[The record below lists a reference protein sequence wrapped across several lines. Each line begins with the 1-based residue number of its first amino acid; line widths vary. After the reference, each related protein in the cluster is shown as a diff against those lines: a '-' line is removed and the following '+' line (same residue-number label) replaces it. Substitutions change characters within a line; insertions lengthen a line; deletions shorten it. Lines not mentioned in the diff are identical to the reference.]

1 MAINKIFGQTRQESD
16 MTETLNSLKEIKEA
30 IISLPDKEKAQLS
43 KWIADIDNQIWD
55 NEMEQDFEEG
65 GQGANLLEKVKSDF
79 HSGKCS
85 KWNS

>member
-1 MAINKIFGQTRQESD
+1 
-16 MTETLNSLKEIKEA
+16 MTETLYSLKEIKEA

-65 GQGANLLEKVKSDF
+65 GKGANLLEKVKSDF

-85 KWNS
+85 KWN